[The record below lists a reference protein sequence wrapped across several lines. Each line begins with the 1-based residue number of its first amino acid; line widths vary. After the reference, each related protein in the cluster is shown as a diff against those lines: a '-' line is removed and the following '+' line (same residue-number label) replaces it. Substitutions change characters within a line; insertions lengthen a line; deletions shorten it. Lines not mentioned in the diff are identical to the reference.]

1 MLQSVFL
8 TLRRFALEFQNSFGY
23 DVIISRRI
31 FFYVHRRVRLE
42 VSLNELCIYELRFF
56 VKYCGDGFVLPCCLS
71 EKIEGGDMEEFYS
84 VCVSVSGDDN
94 GGNI

>member
-1 MLQSVFL
+1 
-8 TLRRFALEFQNSFGY
+8 
-23 DVIISRRI
+23 
-31 FFYVHRRVRLE
+31 VHRRVRNFCSKLHAPGTASRSLKSIASYSIVHRRVE

-56 VKYCGDGFVLPCCLS
+56 VKYCGGGFVLPCCLS
-71 EKIEGGDMEEFYS
+71 EKIEGGDMEEFYT